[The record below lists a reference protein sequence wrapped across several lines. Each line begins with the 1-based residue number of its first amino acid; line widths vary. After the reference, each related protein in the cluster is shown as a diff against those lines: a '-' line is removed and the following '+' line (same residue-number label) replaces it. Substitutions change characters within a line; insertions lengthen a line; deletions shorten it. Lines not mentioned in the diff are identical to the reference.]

1 MPIKIAIY
9 EDNERLRQSLGLL
22 IGAAPD
28 MLLCGNYPNCLH
40 IAEEVKYTQPDVV
53 IMDIDMPGISGTKG
67 VRICKETRP
76 ETQIIMYTVFE
87 DDERIFESLC
97 AGADGYVLKKSG
109 PQQLLDAIRNVFAGG
124 APMTPS
130 IARKVI
136 GHFHAKKT
144 AEENFHLS
152 ARELEI
158 LNYLVQGL
166 SYKQIAAECHIS
178 LDTVRKH
185 LQNIYHKLHVNC
197 GTEAVA
203 KALRYKIV

>member
-53 IMDIDMPGISGTKG
+53 IMDIDMPGISGTEG

-136 GHFHAKKT
+136 GHFHAKKN

>member
-28 MLLCGNYPNCLH
+28 MLLCGNYPNCLN
-40 IAEEVKYTQPDVV
+40 IAEEVKYTQPDVI
-53 IMDIDMPGISGTKG
+53 IMDIDMPGISGTQG
-67 VRICKETRP
+67 VRICKEARP

-109 PQQLLDAIRNVFAGG
+109 PQQLLDAIRNVYAGG

-136 GHFHAKKT
+136 LHFRMKEP

-152 ARELEI
+152 PRELEI
-158 LNYLVQGL
+158 LNCLVGGL

-185 LQNIYHKLHVNC
+185 LQNIYNKLHVNC

>member
-53 IMDIDMPGISGTKG
+53 IMDIDMPGISGTEG

-136 GHFHAKKT
+136 GHFHAKKP

-158 LNYLVQGL
+158 LNYLVQGF